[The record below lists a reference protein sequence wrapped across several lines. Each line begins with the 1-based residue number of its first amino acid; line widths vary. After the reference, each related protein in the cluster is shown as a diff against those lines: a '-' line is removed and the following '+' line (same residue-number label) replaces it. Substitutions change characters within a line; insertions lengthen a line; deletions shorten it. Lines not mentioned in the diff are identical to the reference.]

1 MPGLDINWF
10 RADKG
15 YNPDVIKKSL
25 ERRFRDPK
33 LVDEIIEKDNDWRK
47 RNSSSIQSGINWI
60 CSISNGIKLEKLSK
74 TRKKSIKMIPVLK
87 NSNRKRQTSK
97 SNSKS
102 LNNKRNF

>member
-15 YNPDVIKKSL
+15 YNPDIIKKSL

-47 RNSSSIQSGINWI
+47 RNFFINSVRYQLDMLNKEWNQI
-60 CSISNGIKLEKLSK
+60 GEAIK
-74 TRKKSIKMIPVLK
+74 TKKKANK
-87 NSNRKRQTSK
+87 NDTCA
-97 SNSKS
+97 
-102 LNNKRNF
+102 

>member
-47 RNSSSIQSGINWI
+47 RNYDFTQ
-60 CSISNGIKLEKLSK
+60 
-74 TRKKSIKMIPVLK
+74 
-87 NSNRKRQTSK
+87 
-97 SNSKS
+97 
-102 LNNKRNF
+102 